1 MKFLLVSGIYFPDVG
16 GPATFIPKLAEFLVR
31 NGHQVTT
38 IALEDSKHIRSPE
51 PWKRFFV
58 NRKLPKILR
67 FPLVV
72 GMLIVKGKNC
82 SKIFANGLH
91 EESVIASKILRKSIT
106 IKVVGNPIWERAKN
120 RGLTTLDIN
129 SFNDSTIPKQ
139 LFFENKLFSWTLKVA
154 DKVIVPSKE
163 LETLMK
169 QLSKNCQTQVI
180 PNGVKVQN
188 LVKRQ
193 KKYDVI
199 FFGRL
204 TQWKELETLIN
215 AVNRCQA
222 SLVIAGDGP
231 ERFSLEKIAKALGA
245 NVTFVGEQTSENLK
259 KLIEESRIFCL
270 PSSYEGMSHSLLE
283 AMASEIPVIV
293 SDIEPNLELIKN
305 ETNGLIF
312 RLRNSENLSEKIK
325 LLLDKTDLQDFLK
338 TNAKKDVFEKYEESK
353 ILSKYLNIMVT

>member
-1 MKFLLVSGIYFPDVG
+1 
-16 GPATFIPKLAEFLVR
+16 
-31 NGHQVTT
+31 
-38 IALEDSKHIRSPE
+38 
-51 PWKRFFV
+51 
-58 NRKLPKILR
+58 
-67 FPLVV
+67 
-72 GMLIVKGKNC
+72 MLIVKGKNC

-139 LFFENKLFSWTLKVA
+139 LFFENKLFCWTLKVA

-215 AVNRCQA
+215 AVNKCQA

-353 ILSKYLNIMVT
+353 ILSKYLNILVT